1 MLPLLAHSEGK
12 PGREGAMIFKTKR
25 VEIEY
30 RRGGLFYVRAPL
42 IGEVLWTHVEGW
54 QYFAPAKA

>member
-1 MLPLLAHSEGK
+1 
-12 PGREGAMIFKTKR
+12 MIFKTKR